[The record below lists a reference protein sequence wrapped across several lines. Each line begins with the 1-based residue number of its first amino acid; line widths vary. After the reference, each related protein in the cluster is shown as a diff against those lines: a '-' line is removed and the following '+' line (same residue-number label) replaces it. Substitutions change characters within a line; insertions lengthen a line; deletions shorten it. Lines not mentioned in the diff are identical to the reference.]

1 MPSNTSPASSSLRRL
16 YQKTSDGKPFVEVLQ
31 ENNVILGIKVDNG
44 VVELAGTNGETST
57 QGFDSL
63 GARFYTLLAI
73 TLGRVGGWRW
83 RHQLHAITRK
93 QEKRLKAAEWSRLE
107 TALAFAV
114 DNDDGDPNLFQKSG
128 LQTFIDLSTN
138 FYNRTTWC
146 FTFCIVKTISCM
158 KSTNPWKS
166 IQVVVTNDERILGL
180 GDLGC
185 QEVFAL
191 YCVGRGSSSSINIM
205 VSDLVALQLAGML
218 RGVNSGEFE
227 FPFLTLLLVILSPYE
242 VMRLRDIKEC
252 AIISLLIVVYLAY
265 QHFSR
270 ISLQKSLDQ
279 GSIVATTAIVCIT
292 IASLL
297 LLI

>member
-63 GARFYTLLAI
+63 GAR
-73 TLGRVGGWRW
+73 
-83 RHQLHAITRK
+83 
-93 QEKRLKAAEWSRLE
+93 LE

-138 FYNRTTWC
+138 FYN
-146 FTFCIVKTISCM
+146 S
-158 KSTNPWKS
+158 
-166 IQVVVTNDERILGL
+166 
-180 GDLGC
+180 
-185 QEVFAL
+185 
-191 YCVGRGSSSSINIM
+191 
-205 VSDLVALQLAGML
+205 QLAGML
-218 RGVNSGEFE
+218 RGVNSGELE